1 MMRRAIPLSL
11 LLLGACAG
19 MSAEEEALQK
29 EWARQLGP
37 EFEKLPA
44 AWKKLQEEGL
54 TTKTRLELEFS
65 YKVPSESVAQDFSRG
80 LREKF
85 GYHVETS
92 AIPESE
98 EWSVKGR
105 TVETTVTLEILK
117 KWISYMV
124 QAGVESGG
132 RFEGWGATGFESGG
146 I

>member
-1 MMRRAIPLSL
+1 M
-11 LLLGACAG
+11 
-19 MSAEEEALQK
+19 QK

-44 AWKKLQEEGL
+44 TWKKLQEGGL
-54 TTKTRLELEFS
+54 TTKTRLQLVFS
-65 YKVPSESVAQDFSRG
+65 YTMPSESMARVFSRG
-80 LREKF
+80 LRERF

-92 AIPESE
+92 ELPASE
-98 EWSVKGR
+98 GWSLKGR

-132 RFEGWGATGFESGG
+132 RFEGWGALGFESGG